1 MEESVFFDGVR
12 GLFSVLDR
20 GIYGIVTILYNI
32 IETLARTEIIKA
44 DAINGFTNK
53 IYALIAIFM
62 IFKISFSLINY
73 LVNPDMIAD
82 KAKGGGV
89 LIKNILITFILVIF
103 VPFGFNMLYQLQ
115 NAILSDR
122 IIEKFVYNTESTES
136 GTLGILMNEN
146 CDEKATTSN
155 IADYMSLVAFK
166 TFFQIDEQS
175 LTDYPEDFEEIRD
188 AYCRAD
194 VSEGVGTAS
203 VSNLLHNNKV
213 YSAPHGI
220 SVSHYYVVSYT
231 FFISTVVGIVLA
243 AVFLGFCFDIAL
255 RSIKLQFLEILA
267 PIPIVSYIDPDK
279 SKNGMFSKWLKEVGA
294 TWFSLFIR
302 LISYHFAIYFISLVS
317 DIEWDENSIWIN
329 LLMII
334 GILMFAKQLP
344 KLLENIMGIKA
355 SGSFNLNP
363 LKKINDNVLGAKAI
377 TGFGAGAIG
386 AVGGGIAGGIAGAYA
401 GAAGRGT
408 LLGIANGFKN
418 GKADAK
424 HAFSS
429 GMAKTYKNLTGN
441 DMANLTMSKVLM
453 GMGNKAENSVN
464 EVKGSL
470 KTARSRLNSANTRL
484 SQASYHNQLSSE
496 KLRKMG
502 ISPNDLGSAKTNAL
516 NNLSALSTKS
526 EKLKG
531 NMINT
536 KKELDN
542 QKYSYE
548 NTKKLMEYQ
557 LKAPIPDSKRSEIR
571 AKYEKE
577 MAETEKI
584 MAKLQSEYDNENNKY
599 NSIMQEF
606 NKYNEIVSEINS
618 YTKTAEE
625 ENCIRSE
632 ISRIEKE
639 ISTLSDEK
647 KQRERF
653 YQYDSSPKTSVEEA
667 MKNNPS
673 S

>member
-44 DAINGFTNK
+44 DAISGFTNK

-155 IADYMSLVAFK
+155 IADYISLVAFK

-175 LTDYPEDFEEIRD
+175 LTDYPDDFEEIRD
-188 AYCRAD
+188 EYCRAD

-203 VSNLLHNNKV
+203 VSNLLRNNKV

-279 SKNGMFSKWLKEVGA
+279 SKNGMFSKWLKEVGT
-294 TWFSLFIR
+294 TWLSLFMR

-363 LKKINDNVLGAKAI
+363 LKKINDNAVGGKLITGAAIGGAGLAVGGVTQSAANMYAFGRDKRALAKAI
-377 TGFGAGAIG
+377 SSETDLDKRAKLQAQYDKMGVGRFLQTSSGGFVGGARRG
-386 AVGGGIAGGIAGAYA
+386 AV
-401 GAAGRGT
+401 
-408 LLGIANGFKN
+408 
-418 GKADAK
+418 
-424 HAFSS
+424 S
-429 GMAKTYKNLTGN
+429 GYKTGQK
-441 DMANLTMSKVLM
+441 
-453 GMGNKAENSVN
+453 
-464 EVKGSL
+464 
-470 KTARSRLNSANTRL
+470 NSANVLKNVKGDLRSGNTARNNR
-484 SQASYHNQLSSE
+484 SSIRNFNQELKRQNDRGIINDATYSE
-496 KLRKMG
+496 QKYDWFERNVTENIDKTTGVKNEYGGYGYYDKQISKLKRD
-502 ISPNDLGSAKTNAL
+502 IE
-516 NNLSALSTKS
+516 NNQQQESALRTAAANYCANKGLDFST
-526 EKLKG
+526 LY
-531 NMINT
+531 NDFT
-536 KKELDN
+536 KNGVSPSDTNLAAQFAGIKRLDDD
-542 QKYSYE
+542 
-548 NTKKLMEYQ
+548 TKQ
-557 LKAPIPDSKRSEIR
+557 KRSDM
-571 AKYEKE
+571 KGYQE
-577 MAETEKI
+577 MLDAR
-584 MAKLQSEYDNENNKY
+584 QS
-599 NSIMQEF
+599 
-606 NKYNEIVSEINS
+606 V
-618 YTKTAEE
+618 
-625 ENCIRSE
+625 
-632 ISRIEKE
+632 
-639 ISTLSDEK
+639 K
-647 KQRERF
+647 K
-653 YQYDSSPKTSVEEA
+653 DK
-667 MKNNPS
+667 
-673 S
+673 